1 MMDREI
7 DIDEFHRV
15 NDMALVTFLKMRG
28 HTVQDVVWNGS
39 TCYWL
44 FRVTDGL
51 LDLVDDFVEGR
62 ALVEPREYNRAF
74 SDTKRELYD
83 NPGRPNTRRH

>member
-1 MMDREI
+1 MNNEI
-7 DIDEFHRV
+7 DIDEFHKV

-28 HTVQDVVWNGS
+28 HTVQDVTWSGQ

-51 LDLVDDFVEGR
+51 MDLIDDFVEGR
-62 ALVEPREYNRAF
+62 ARVEPREYNRMF

-83 NPGRPNTRRH
+83 SPGRPSRNR